1 MTLKKFYLRNYP
13 TDELGAE
20 INGESTFDGL
30 IQILLKNDDVYEYIG
45 VEDSLVR
52 ERLFQRLSLNSEP
65 ACLKLHSDLTR
76 APGVL
81 LNICSCL
88 DFCF

>member
-52 ERLFQRLSLNSEP
+52 ERLFQRLSLDSGVF
-65 ACLKLHSDLTR
+65 LDLIYHLWTSGH
-76 APGVL
+76 PE
-81 LNICSCL
+81 
-88 DFCF
+88 F